1 MQTLRGAVRA
11 LSAVLLCT
19 TLATGARADQWDK
32 KTIVTFSEDVQV
44 PGQVLPAGTYIFRLQ
59 DNKTDRHIVQ
69 IWTADDNQLVTT
81 IMTIPYTR
89 LESQDKH
96 FFQFDERPAGLPVAL
111 KLWFHPGETTAEEFI
126 YSNRSYSESY
136 SYRQ

>member
-1 MQTLRGAVRA
+1 
-11 LSAVLLCT
+11 
-19 TLATGARADQWDK
+19 
-32 KTIVTFSEDVQV
+32 
-44 PGQVLPAGTYIFRLQ
+44 
-59 DNKTDRHIVQ
+59 VQ

-89 LESQDKH
+89 LEPEGKH
-96 FFQFDERPAGLPVAL
+96 FFQFDERPTGSLVAL